1 MKTMAGKGYMAQ
13 EVYTRIKRKII
24 TLELQPGEILNE
36 KMLERELGVGRTPLR
51 EALLTLKVEKF
62 IEGSPNK
69 PFYVK
74 EISLKSVRDLFETLV
89 PIEILATSLAAERMS
104 EQRINDLAGVNEKI
118 EAAIEKK
125 DYWELTNQNREFH
138 RLITRAADNE
148 YISSIHEN
156 LRNQAERLSFLAIS
170 SDAQGGSADEHN
182 EKIRRHHR
190 LMLTL
195 LLERKAEELEK
206 LAEEHVKLFQVR
218 VLQYLRI
225 L

>member
-1 MKTMAGKGYMAQ
+1 MTQ
-13 EVYTRIKRKII
+13 EVYSRIKRKII
-24 TLELQPGEILNE
+24 TLELQPGEVISE
-36 KMLERELGVGRTPLR
+36 KKLEQELGIGRTPIR

-74 EISLKSVRDLFETLV
+74 EISLKSVRDLFEALV
-89 PIEILATSLAAERMS
+89 PIEKMTTVLAAQRMGEEDFQALARANES
-104 EQRINDLAGVNEKI
+104 IDRAIQQR
-118 EAAIEKK
+118 

-138 RLITRAADNE
+138 RLITRGSDNE
-148 YISSIHEN
+148 YLLSIHEN

-170 SDAQGGSADEHN
+170 SESQGDSANAHN
-182 EKIRRHHR
+182 EKIRKHHHR
-190 LMLTL
+190 LLSL
-195 LLERKAEELEK
+195 LFERNTQGLEK
-206 LAEEHVKLFQVR
+206 LAEEHIKLFQAR

>member
-1 MKTMAGKGYMAQ
+1 MAGRGYMAQ
-13 EVYTRIKRKII
+13 EVYSRIKRKII
-24 TLELQPGEILNE
+24 TLELQPGEIISE
-36 KMLERELGVGRTPLR
+36 KKLENELGAGRTPIR

-89 PIEILATSLAAERMS
+89 PIEKMATVLAAQRMS
-104 EQRINDLAGVNEKI
+104 EQGFDELARMNEKI
-118 EAAIEKK
+118 NGAIEKR

-138 RLITRAADNE
+138 RLIARGSDNE
-148 YISSIHEN
+148 YLLSIHEN

-170 SDAQGGSADEHN
+170 SETRGSSADEHN
-182 EKIRRHHR
+182 KKIRDHHR
-190 LMLTL
+190 RMLTL
-195 LLERKAEELEK
+195 LVERNTEELEK
-206 LAEEHVKLFQVR
+206 LAEEHIKLFQGR

>member
-1 MKTMAGKGYMAQ
+1 MAGKGYMAQ
-13 EVYTRIKRKII
+13 EVYNRIKRKII

-36 KMLERELGVGRTPLR
+36 KSLEHELGVGRTPLR

-62 IEGSPNK
+62 IDGTPNK

-74 EISLKSVRDLFETLV
+74 EISLKSVRDLFEALV
-89 PIEILATSLAAERMS
+89 PIEKIATSLAAQRMS
-104 EQRINDLAGVNEKI
+104 EQGINELAGVNEKI
-118 EAAIEKK
+118 DAAIEKK

-138 RLITRAADNE
+138 RLITQASDNE
-148 YISSIHEN
+148 YIGSIHEN

-170 SDAQGGSADEHN
+170 SDVQGESADEHN
-182 EKIRRHHR
+182 EKIRDHHR
-190 LMLTL
+190 RMLAL
-195 LLERKAEELEK
+195 LFERNAEELEK
-206 LAEEHVKLFQVR
+206 LAAEHVKLFQAR